1 MDLYDV
7 YRLIVEAA
15 AWGGDVS
22 GAVELFNMALDAP
35 EPLRSELLH
44 NASLAARRALE
55 EAQWGAAFNIL
66 LTAGVVVFTILLLK
80 NYKRLLRIDK
90 GEPAGGEAGAPTR
103 RGEAAAALLIIYLIL
118 AAAVVSNGAKWLID
132 AYLDAQTQAFVA
144 VGILGPGGRADNY
157 PSVVSQGEEV
167 KLYVYVM
174 NYMKQPTWLRVTA
187 RYIDNLTEAPSP
199 HGFYTRE
206 VLLLHN
212 QSTTIPLEFRINK
225 TGFLRIELW
234 AHNLNKSLTYTG
246 RSAHIYI
253 KTK

>member
-35 EPLRSELLH
+35 EPLRGELLY

-80 NYKRLLRIDK
+80 NYKRLLRLDK

-118 AAAVVSNGAKWLID
+118 AAAVVSNGAKWHNGRLPRRPD
-132 AYLDAQTQAFVA
+132 PAVCSSGDPRARRPGRQLPKRRKPRRRSEVVHLRHELYETADVA
-144 VGILGPGGRADNY
+144 
-157 PSVVSQGEEV
+157 
-167 KLYVYVM
+167 
-174 NYMKQPTWLRVTA
+174 
-187 RYIDNLTEAPSP
+187 
-199 HGFYTRE
+199 
-206 VLLLHN
+206 
-212 QSTTIPLEFRINK
+212 
-225 TGFLRIELW
+225 
-234 AHNLNKSLTYTG
+234 
-246 RSAHIYI
+246 
-253 KTK
+253 